1 MQKSETIRMNVIH
14 RLPPVC
20 AFQNLIFH
28 EFSTEKLAPCLLV
41 TFCFDPCALELTQL
55 RDWEMLLITTAAHIN
70 HEILMIIY
78 NYKLFDYIQMK
89 NA

>member
-1 MQKSETIRMNVIH
+1 MNVIH
-14 RLPPVC
+14 RSPPVC
-20 AFQNLIFH
+20 AFQNLILL
-28 EFSTEKLAPCLLV
+28 EFSAENKAPWLLV

-70 HEILMIIY
+70 HETLMIIY
-78 NYKLFDYIQMK
+78 NYKFLDYVQMK